1 MVLKTLSDYGP
12 AFQSKI
18 LGALLTRKEFLQN
31 INDILADEHF
41 NNPAHKWIINEILRY
56 WDKYHTVIS
65 MDTLKVEVKK
75 IDNDVLK
82 TSIVEQ
88 LKEAYRHSD
97 DELQYVE
104 EEFTDFCKN
113 QQLKTA
119 LLNSVRGD
127 NGFIKASCSK

>member
-56 WDKYHTVIS
+56 
-65 MDTLKVEVKK
+65 
-75 IDNDVLK
+75 
-82 TSIVEQ
+82 
-88 LKEAYRHSD
+88 
-97 DELQYVE
+97 
-104 EEFTDFCKN
+104 
-113 QQLKTA
+113 
-119 LLNSVRGD
+119 
-127 NGFIKASCSK
+127 

>member
-75 IDNDVLK
+75 IA
-82 TSIVEQ
+82 TRQSW
-88 LKEAYRHSD
+88 
-97 DELQYVE
+97 E
-104 EEFTDFCKN
+104 EPTEEKLSGC
-113 QQLKTA
+113 
-119 LLNSVRGD
+119 LNGD
-127 NGFIKASCSK
+127 SFNEYISHNCFDLNF